1 MRPKKH
7 ETTGSGDLFRARLDQ
22 IINMRHE
29 LVQLA
34 GKIDWEFIDGEI
46 APLYSD
52 GGRPG
57 IATQFVIGLF
67 LLKHIYGLSDEGVCE
82 RWVYDPYFQHFTGE
96 EFFQHEFPH
105 ERSDLSHWRKR
116 LGGKLELLLAESLRV
131 AHESGALR
139 TKDLARVTVDTT
151 VQPKD
156 ITFPTDAKLL
166 HAAIKGLTRLAR
178 KRGVRLRQS
187 YVRIAKR
194 AAMMAGRYAHA
205 KQFNRHRR
213 QLRIL
218 RTRLGR
224 LIRDIRRKIA
234 GNAELEA
241 VFAWP
246 LSRADQIRSQQQR
259 QRGWKLYSFHAPE
272 VECIGKGKA
281 SAPYEFGVKASVVTT
296 NARAPGGQFVLHAR
310 TLPGNPYDG
319 HTLGAV
325 IEATERLTG
334 REIERAYVDK
344 GYRGHDAP
352 NPRRV
357 FISGQKRGVFGRIKR
372 ELTRRSAIE
381 AVIGHMKAE
390 GHLGR
395 CYLKGRAGDAANV
408 ILSAVGYNLRLVLAW
423 LRIILRVILL
433 ALLQTFTIRPA
444 LKPAS

>member
-7 ETTGSGDLFRARLDQ
+7 ETTTSGDLFRARLDQ
-22 IINMRHE
+22 IINLKHE
-29 LVQLA
+29 LAQLA
-34 GKIDWEFIDGEI
+34 GAIDWDWIDGEI

-52 GGRPG
+52 KGRPG
-57 IATQFVIGLF
+57 IETRFAIGLL

-116 LGGKLELLLAESLRV
+116 LGDKLELLLAESLRV
-131 AHESGALR
+131 AHDSGALR
-139 TKDLARVTVDTT
+139 TRDLKRVTVDTT
-151 VQPKD
+151 VQPKN
-156 ITFPTDAKLL
+156 ISFPTDAKLL
-166 HAAIKGLTRLAR
+166 HAAIRGLNRLAC
-178 KRGVRLRQS
+178 KHGVRLRQS

-213 QLRIL
+213 ELRIL

-234 GNAELEA
+234 SRQDIEA
-241 VFAWP
+241 AFEAP
-246 LSRADQIRSQQQR
+246 LSRASQIRSQQQR

-296 NARAPGGQFVLHAR
+296 NARAPGGQFVLHAKS
-310 TLPGNPYDG
+310 LPGNPYDG
-319 HTLGAV
+319 HTLRDV
-325 IEATERLTG
+325 IEDTQKLTG
-334 REIERAYVDK
+334 CEIERAYVDK
-344 GYRGHDAP
+344 GYRGHDAH

-357 FISGQKRGVFGRIKR
+357 FISGQKRGVFGAIKR
-372 ELTRRSAIE
+372 ELRRRSAIE
-381 AVIGHMKAE
+381 PVIGHMKAE

-395 CYLKGRAGDAANV
+395 CYLKGRDGDAANAV
-408 ILSAVGYNLRLVLAW
+408 LTAVGYNFRRILAW
-423 LRIILRVILL
+423 LRVLLCLILAAPWRAVAAPSVLN
-433 ALLQTFTIRPA
+433 
-444 LKPAS
+444 PAS